1 MKKIIFLSVMALGLM
16 ASCSEDELMSNPLN
30 DSNAI
35 AFATQT
41 ANKTARKAMTR
52 SAVTINSIDKFTV
65 SALLLWCRVHL
76 QSCYGS
82 VPLQYAVLLAT
93 VWLVELLCHQQSW
106 HRVIGCP

>member
-16 ASCSEDELMSNPLN
+16 ASCSEDELMSNPSQ

-41 ANKTARKAMTR
+41 AGKAARKAMTR

-65 SALLLWCRVHL
+65 SAVDENDTPFF
-76 QSCYGS
+76 SGVEFIYN
-82 VPLQYAVLLAT
+82 PAT
-93 VWLVELLCHQQSW
+93 EVFHSST
-106 HRVIGCP
+106 P